1 MAETPFDLSVPESTP
16 SGKRLDLVLV
26 EDFALCRRSRLK
38 EDLVQ
43 LSCNGRSAKLAARVR
58 PGDRITGILKSAPA
72 PEAAAQ
78 PVDFSVIHEEAGFLV
93 IDKPQGL
100 VVHPGAGN
108 RDGTIVNGL
117 LWRYRN
123 IPFFDSFSDDPTDV
137 IRPGIVHRLDKET
150 SGVMIIAK
158 DVDVHHHLAE
168 QFFQGS
174 VRKEYLALTRGVPR
188 RSTGTVQGA
197 IGRDPRHRKRFTVVA
212 DNRGK
217 DASTDYRVLRRFSGY
232 ALVLLRPKTGR
243 THQLRVHL
251 ASLGTP
257 ILGDP
262 LYSRGDPGVPEATM
276 MLHALSLTIST
287 APDQLPRM
295 FRSPLPERFRR
306 TMVALPDA

>member
-123 IPFFDSFSDDPTDV
+123 IPFFDSFSDDPADV

-287 APDQLPRM
+287 APDQRPRM